1 MGPASLSAKPS
12 RRRRLPKGEASRLA
26 TPSPPGTPSRSAAE
40 GESTCMQA
48 ILHAAN
54 RLAAPRGAALV
65 SAASRRQYTTRY
77 DHNAPTMP
85 IVHPPAKSP
94 KRDLAGDELAL
105 QSSPITP
112 QAAIRKIDSDEKNSG
127 HIEECV
133 VQRRQ
138 TRYREAPERR
148 SL

>member
-1 MGPASLSAKPS
+1 
-12 RRRRLPKGEASRLA
+12 
-26 TPSPPGTPSRSAAE
+26 
-40 GESTCMQA
+40 MQA

-112 QAAIRKIDSDEKNSG
+112 EAAITRLTAIRRIPVTLKNAWFSAA
-127 HIEECV
+127 
-133 VQRRQ
+133 RPDTASAT
-138 TRYREAPERR
+138 TRTYNI
-148 SL
+148 

>member
-1 MGPASLSAKPS
+1 
-12 RRRRLPKGEASRLA
+12 
-26 TPSPPGTPSRSAAE
+26 
-40 GESTCMQA
+40 MQA

-85 IVHPPAKSP
+85 IVHPPAKPP